1 MRAEL
6 LRFLSRDGGKQKFF
20 FPFLSLRGGIQNPKI
35 GKGESGVWAGS
46 VRLFRR
52 ICSKSRAGRGA
63 TVWKLVRRSCGLHF
77 GKGGAKEWNMEEE
90 GALVQPAS
98 LLLQPPSFKGGDRE
112 IERQAANQRK
122 GEKGREKKKL
132 FLEEGATTGKKE
144 RRREG
149 GGAKDRNLIKMKPI
163 PFLVRFWCAGLG
175 NGGEREGVGGGIA
188 LGREDR
194 SSALISNPRANRA
207 KNGDRS
213 RRGFFSK
220 CVSVSPPSL
229 SPFFSAVRSAPLLET
244 TPDLSSRLVSE
255 EEGPHPLAVCTRQRR
270 LLPTFFSPTPHI
282 SPPLRLSTY
291 LQPSTST

>member
-1 MRAEL
+1 MEYGLVRFGCFEEFAPNPGLEGGQL
-6 LRFLSRDGGKQKFF
+6 LG
-20 FPFLSLRGGIQNPKI
+20 SLCD
-35 GKGESGVWAGS
+35 V
-46 VRLFRR
+46 
-52 ICSKSRAGRGA
+52 RAGFTLGR
-63 TVWKLVRRSCGLHF
+63 
-77 GKGGAKEWNMEEE
+77 AKEWNMEEE
-90 GALVQPAS
+90 GALVKPAS
-98 LLLQPPSFKGGDRE
+98 LLLQPPSSKGGDRE

-175 NGGEREGVGGGIA
+175 NGGRSERGLEEASHSAERTGRLLSSQTLAPIA
-188 LGREDR
+188 PKMAIEAGE
-194 SSALISNPRANRA
+194 A
-207 KNGDRS
+207 
-213 RRGFFSK
+213 FS
-220 CVSVSPPSL
+220 VNVFLFPL
-229 SPFFSAVRSAPLLET
+229 HHFRLFSAVRSAFLLET
-244 TPDLSSRLVSE
+244 TPDLSLRLVSE

-291 LQPSTST
+291 NLPLPLDSST

>member
-1 MRAEL
+1 MGENK
-6 LRFLSRDGGKQKFF
+6 SF
-20 FPFLSLRGGIQNPKI
+20 FPSLSLRGGIQNPKI

-52 ICSKSRAGRGA
+52 ICSKSRAGRGE
-63 TVWKLVRRSCGLHF
+63 LLGSLCDVRAGFTLGR
-77 GKGGAKEWNMEEE
+77 AKEWNMEEE
-90 GALVQPAS
+90 GGRALVQPAS
-98 LLLQPPSFKGGDRE
+98 LLLQPPSSKGGDRE

-270 LLPTFFSPTPHI
+270 LLPTFFSRPLI
-282 SPPLRLSTY
+282 SPLPSVCLLTYNLPLPLDSST
-291 LQPSTST
+291 